1 MRLILKKKDGL
12 TSLLLFVYNNYLFT
26 NSKASIKLSNLLEI
40 MKAFGKNETATRMSL
55 SRAMKAGLLINC
67 VQNNEV
73 IYELTLEGKS
83 YIELWN
89 EEANR
94 FWKRYQYRESSFDN
108 NWYYV
113 SILSGQNSNES
124 KVDFIDALRQYG
136 FAQLNANTY
145 VSPYHQHQE
154 VLELI
159 EKYDLSDG
167 IVELYGEMKVHKDI
181 DIFLNEIFTVNNLNE
196 QYQQFID
203 KYKDKLIEIRKVC
216 KLKDFVD
223 GGLALPL
230 LNELGWDFFGIAT
243 LDAALPKQILQKWQG
258 DEAVQ
263 IMKELRTILFD
274 ATCEYLKKFE

>member
-55 SRAMKAGLLINC
+55 SRAMKAGLLINS

-73 IYELTLEGKS
+73 FYELTLEGRR

-89 EEANR
+89 VEANR
-94 FWKRYQYRESSFDN
+94 FWMRYQYRESSFDN

-113 SILSGQNSNES
+113 SILSGQNINEN

-159 EKYDLSDG
+159 KKYDLSDG
-167 IVELYGEMKVHKDI
+167 IVELYGEMKIHKDI
-181 DIFLNEIFTVNNLNE
+181 DIFLNEIFTINNLNK
-196 QYQQFID
+196 QYEQFID
-203 KYKDKLIEIRKVC
+203 KYKDKLIEIREVC

-230 LNELGWDFFGIAT
+230 LSELGWDFFGIAT
-243 LDAALPKQILQKWQG
+243 LDAALPKQILQNWQG

-263 IMKELRTILFD
+263 IMKELRTILFN
-274 ATCEYLKKFE
+274 ATCVYLKKFE

>member
-26 NSKASIKLSNLLEI
+26 NSKASIKLSKLLEI

-154 VLELI
+154 VQELI

-167 IVELYGEMKVHKDI
+167 IVELYGEMKIHKDI
-181 DIFLNEIFTVNNLNE
+181 DIFLNEIFTINNLNV

-203 KYKDKLIEIRKVC
+203 KYKDKLIEIREVC

-223 GGLALPL
+223 DGLALPL
-230 LNELGWDFFGIAT
+230 LSELGWDFFGIAT
-243 LDAALPKQILQKWQG
+243 LDAALPKQILQKWHG

-263 IMKELRTILFD
+263 IMKELRTILFE